1 MSAVVWMIV
10 ALALI
15 TSNLPWF
22 SERFLFFIR
31 LKDGIKKFW
40 MCLLEVVLM
49 YFLIGFIAIGLE
61 RKITGE
67 IYSQDWEFYAVT
79 FFVFLVFS
87 CPGFIYRYQL
97 RHYLSSRSSKE
108 Q

>member
-1 MSAVVWMIV
+1 MSHIVWIIV
-10 ALALI
+10 LLALVAA
-15 TSNLPWF
+15 NLPWLY
-22 SERFLFFIR
+22 ERFLVFI
-31 LKDGIKKFW
+31 KPADVKKPW

-49 YFLIGFIAIGLE
+49 YFLTGFVALGLE

-67 IYSQDWEFYAVT
+67 IHQQDWEFYAVT

-97 RHYLSSRSSKE
+97 RHYLKRE
-108 Q
+108 